1 MTYTFFCGLTT
12 EPNDD
17 HFLIV
22 GYEINRGIPM
32 GFCLPAEDRDTIQW
46 GHIIEVNLDGP
57 VINTGDAQ
65 FRGASLI
72 SMPTLPKRDDATK
85 YQDAVTTFLTENGWT
100 EETESD
106 DLDDV
111 MQEMRE
117 QFSIFP
123 N

>member
-46 GHIIEVNLDGP
+46 GHVIEVNR
-57 VINTGDAQ
+57 TGL
-65 FRGASLI
+65 SLI
-72 SMPTLPKRDDATK
+72 P
-85 YQDAVTTFLTENGWT
+85 
-100 EETESD
+100 
-106 DLDDV
+106 V
-111 MQEMRE
+111 MRNLERQA
-117 QFSIFP
+117 
-123 N
+123 

>member
-1 MTYTFFCGLTT
+1 
-12 EPNDD
+12 
-17 HFLIV
+17 
-22 GYEINRGIPM
+22 
-32 GFCLPAEDRDTIQW
+32 
-46 GHIIEVNLDGP
+46 
-57 VINTGDAQ
+57 
-65 FRGASLI
+65 
-72 SMPTLPKRDDATK
+72 MPTLPKRDDATK

-100 EETESD
+100 EESEAD